1 MAFRHGWAS
10 FAVMASLIGAAPL
23 ALAGPG
29 GGSSGSS
36 GASGSSGSSG
46 ASGVS
51 GAAGVAG
58 AAGSAGSAGGSDL
71 DGGVAGGDGGDGYAV
86 ADGGTPGAILAT
98 PCADGDVSRC
108 MYADPLVYDKK
119 VQLPVAFDW
128 DTNWI
133 PDGSPLQV
141 RFFVKLPAF
150 SHVQMKGGLLAKW
163 PEAITL
169 TPVGLRKTGIIDF
182 DYGLEV
188 GAKAKLDVSVLGQD
202 FGWEGDIPYLPN
214 VDFHVKGQKGFE
226 PWAWAPGATATGFT
240 SKVTI
245 FMVDITDIIIPI
257 PGIGGGISLDVQ
269 GELGVNYHTEKVVI
283 KPANTPVTIDAPS
296 ARHDW
301 VQGAWAEYN
310 VHPEGKMDYVG
321 TIHLIPSFYVEIL
334 GKKFSIPI
342 TDFPYALNLGEQDW
356 AFDDQLV
363 HVPLPDIRPPAKPDL
378 RADKVVVGDETIL
391 TIQLPNIGEAMAQI
405 EAKTDSEVFKP
416 LNPFVQFDPG
426 KSATIS
432 VRFTPKLVGTQ
443 KATLTLETN
452 DPDTP
457 LILISLEGEGLAAP
471 PDPVETEPDAGTK
484 PPKDGGGAGGEAGDP
499 THVTLPGS
507 NGDPSSS
514 GGCGCRVA
522 GDGPAPAHAP
532 LLLLAGGL
540 VLGARRRRRA

>member
-1 MAFRHGWAS
+1 MAG
-10 FAVMASLIGAAPL
+10 LIGFSPL
-23 ALAGPG
+23 AIGAPG
-29 GGSSGSS
+29 GSGGGAGAAGAGGSGGAGAGGVA
-36 GASGSSGSSG
+36 GASGG
-46 ASGVS
+46 AGT
-51 GAAGVAG
+51 AGVAG
-58 AAGSAGSAGGSDL
+58 SNNL
-71 DGGVAGGDGGDGYAV
+71 DGGVPEGGPGDGGPGYAV
-86 ADGGTPGAILAT
+86 ADGGTLGAILAT
-98 PCADGDVSRC
+98 PCADGDAFRC
-108 MYADPLVYDKK
+108 MYAAPMAYDKK

-141 RFFVKLPAF
+141 RFYVKLPAF
-150 SHVQMKGGLLAKW
+150 SHVQMKGGIIARW
-163 PEAITL
+163 PESITL
-169 TPVGLRKTGIIDF
+169 EPVGLRKTGLVDF

-188 GAKAKLDVSVLGQD
+188 GAKAKLDVSVFGKD

-240 SKVTI
+240 SKLTL

-269 GELGVNYHTEKVVI
+269 GELGVNYRTEKIVI
-283 KPANTPVTIDAPS
+283 NPASTPVTIDAPT

-310 VHPEGKMDYVG
+310 VHPEGKMSYVG

-342 TDFPYALNLGEQDW
+342 TDFPYALNLGDQDW
-356 AFDDQLV
+356 VFDDQLV
-363 HVPLPDIRPPAKPDL
+363 HIPLPDIRPPDKVDL

-391 TIQLPNIGEAMAQI
+391 KINLPNIGEATGQI
-405 EAKTDSEVFKP
+405 QAKTDSEVFKP
-416 LNPFVQFDPG
+416 LNPFVEFEPG
-426 KSATIS
+426 KTATIS
-432 VRFTPKLVGTQ
+432 VRFSPKLIGAQ

-457 LILISLEGEGLAAP
+457 IILISLEGEGLAEP
-471 PDPVETEPDAGTK
+471 PDPEDPTPDAGTK
-484 PPKDGGGAGGEAGDP
+484 PPKKDAGAAGGAGEP
-499 THVTLPGS
+499 PQVNLFGS
-507 NGDPSSS
+507 NGETGSS

-522 GDGPAPAHAP
+522 GDGPTPAGAP
-532 LLLLAGGL
+532 LLLLGGGL
-540 VLGARRRRRA
+540 ALASRRRRRASP